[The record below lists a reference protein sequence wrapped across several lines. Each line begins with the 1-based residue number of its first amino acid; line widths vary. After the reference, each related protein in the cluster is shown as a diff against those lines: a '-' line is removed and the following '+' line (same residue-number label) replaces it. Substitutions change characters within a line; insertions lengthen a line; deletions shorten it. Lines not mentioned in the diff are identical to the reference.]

1 LRVGQTNLLGRA
13 DAAGPPVRLCP
24 LEERAGVCAASD
36 GAIPRDSALA
46 NKEKNGTVIV
56 RKFVRG

>member
-1 LRVGQTNLLGRA
+1 M
-13 DAAGPPVRLCP
+13 RLVLQSGCAP